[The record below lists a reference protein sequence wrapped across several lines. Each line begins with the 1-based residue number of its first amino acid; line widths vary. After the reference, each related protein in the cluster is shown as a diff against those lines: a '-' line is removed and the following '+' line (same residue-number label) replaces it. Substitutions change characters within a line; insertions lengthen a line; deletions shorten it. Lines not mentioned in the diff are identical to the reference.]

1 MRRWILYIS
10 TAVIIVASIFIY
22 RLLSQTVLE
31 PKFIDLRDIEIGE
44 VIDQKVSIRANAYF
58 YNPNT
63 FSAQILNT
71 ELKAYSN
78 DVMVASISQT
88 SLSEVGAKKH
98 FIVPIKFDVDLLKLG
113 MSQSLSGLVNQILS
127 EEKVIQI
134 KFTGYCRIKSRSRV
148 FKIPIEYEDEF
159 HIK

>member
-1 MRRWILYIS
+1 MRKWVFYIS
-10 TAVIIVASIFIY
+10 TAAVLIGLIFMY
-22 RLLSQTVLE
+22 RLLSQAVLE

-44 VIDQKVSIRANAYF
+44 VIDQKVTVHANAYF

-88 SLSEVGAKKH
+88 ELTEVGANKH
-98 FIVPIKFDVDLLKLG
+98 FVVPIKFDVDLLKLG
-113 MSQSLSGLVNQILS
+113 LSQSLSGLVNQILS
-127 EEKVIQI
+127 EEKTIHI
-134 KFTGYCRIKSRSRV
+134 KFTGYCRIKSKSSV